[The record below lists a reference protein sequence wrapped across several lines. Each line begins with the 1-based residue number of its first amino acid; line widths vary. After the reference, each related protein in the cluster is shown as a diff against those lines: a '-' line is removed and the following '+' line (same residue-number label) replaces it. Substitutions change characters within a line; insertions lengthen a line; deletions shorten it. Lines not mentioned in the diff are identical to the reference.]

1 MRRTLSIWFFLVICT
16 IKSVLAL
23 SSTFSWEELIQQAAE
38 EALRG
43 RYQQA
48 LEKLQIADE
57 TGEPRDFRY
66 YWILGKSQKGKGE
79 ELEALKS
86 YETSLR
92 LNPNQTKLLEEM
104 TDLYD
109 SLRFPDKALNTARV
123 LLSRDPENRNLRYKA
138 LLWSSRIG
146 DIEYYKATL
155 KELESS
161 NPYLAEEQALLDEIS
176 GFQKVGKI
184 EDSIARCK
192 RFLPYFPRNK
202 NLHRLCI
209 LSYKSKDSNLY
220 EEGLLQRANIF
231 RDEPIF
237 HHILSMEYLDQ
248 RRFIESAAL
257 ARRALLLSLRKSL
270 FPDKDYLLPLRR
282 YYIQIG
288 SDSGILGTELLEE
301 IIRTKKNPSVEEWNV
316 LLKHSSYSW
325 EVLVFALRS
334 VAETEQEESA
344 LIISKE
350 WKDMYKNL
358 KASEL
363 EKDLSRYSGPYSI
376 DKTFQFY
383 LETGYS
389 LAEME

>member
-38 EALRG
+38 EAARG

-92 LNPNQTKLLEEM
+92 LNPDQTKLLEEM

-109 SLRFPDKALNTARV
+109 SLRFPDKALDTARV
-123 LLSRDPENRNLRYKA
+123 LLSRDPENRELRYKA

-146 DIEYYKATL
+146 DIEYYKAAI

-161 NPYLAEEQALLDEIS
+161 NPYQAEELALLDEIS
-176 GFQKVGKI
+176 GFQKAGKI
-184 EDSIARCK
+184 DELLARCK

-209 LSYKSKDSNLY
+209 LSYKSKDSNSY
-220 EEGLLQRANIF
+220 EEGLLHRAYIF
-231 RDEPIF
+231 RDDPIF

-257 ARRALLLSLRKSL
+257 ARRALLLSLRKNP

-301 IIRTKKNPSVEEWNV
+301 IIRTKKSPSIEEWNV

-325 EVLVFALRS
+325 EVLALALRS
-334 VAETEQEESA
+334 VAETEPEESA
-344 LIISKE
+344 VIISKE

-358 KASEL
+358 KAGEM
-363 EKDLSRYSGPYSI
+363 EKDLSRYAGPYSL

-389 LAEME
+389 LSETE

>member
-23 SSTFSWEELIQQAAE
+23 SSTFSWEELIQQASE

-66 YWILGKSQKGKGE
+66 YWILGKAQHGKGE

-92 LNPNQTKLLEEM
+92 LNPDQTKLLQEM

-123 LLSRDPENRNLRYKA
+123 LLAKDPENRDLRYKT

-146 DIEYYKATL
+146 DLEYFRAGL
-155 KELESS
+155 QELESS
-161 NPYLAEEQALLDEIS
+161 NPYQADEAALLDEIS
-176 GFQKVGKI
+176 NFQKTGKI

-209 LSYKSKDSNLY
+209 LSYKSKDSGLY

-231 RDEPIF
+231 REEPIF

-248 RRFIESAAL
+248 RRFLESAAL
-257 ARRALLLSLRKSL
+257 GRRALLLSLRKTL
-270 FPDKDYLLPLRR
+270 FPEKDYLLPLRR

-288 SDSGILGTELLEE
+288 SDPGILGTELLEE
-301 IIRTKKNPSVEEWNV
+301 VIKNRKILSVEEWNV
-316 LLKHSSYSW
+316 LLKHSSFSW

-334 VAETEQEESA
+334 ISETEPEERVW
-344 LIISKE
+344 IISKE
-350 WKDMYKNL
+350 WKEMYKNL
-358 KASEL
+358 KAQEL
-363 EKDLSRYSGPYSI
+363 ERDLSKYSGPYSL
-376 DKTFQFY
+376 DRTFKFY

-389 LAEME
+389 LAEAE